1 MRGKGNSDMVRRAG
15 FLAGA
20 IGVAFGLAVAAT
32 PAMADDPSFVSGG
45 IGWYDFDDD
54 KDAADFRLEYRHGDK
69 LLDIVKPWAGVSIN
83 SDGGAFTGIGI
94 LMDIYF
100 GNRIVVTPSFGPGL
114 YHRGGSK
121 DLGHIL
127 EFRSQIEAGWRF
139 DDRSRVSLALSHLSN
154 AGIGDINPGTE
165 IITLY
170 YHHPVGSP

>member
-1 MRGKGNSDMVRRAG
+1 MRGKGNCDMVQRAG
-15 FLAGA
+15 LLAGA
-20 IGVAFGLAVAAT
+20 IGAVLGLAMAT

-54 KDAADFRLEYRHGDK
+54 KDAADLRLEYRHGDK
-69 LLDIVKPWAGVSIN
+69 LLDIVKPWAGLSIN